1 MHLQLFEDRSDAACR
16 VVIKTVGLM
25 GGRYAGQGMGGVAR
39 GAGAS
44 SRCEDGLRPHAFF
57 PSQWPFFHYLCGMQ
71 GSPSFRLPLEV
82 CRLPAVDSTNGW
94 VLARLETLPSVCL
107 VIADRQ
113 LHGRGQRGNGW
124 LALEGDLACTLLV
137 KEPPVRPAA
146 QFRLLQMA
154 SVAVVDALRQLG
166 IPASIKWPNDILV
179 GRQKICGILLE
190 TGIRGAKLA
199 YAAIGIGLNLA
210 PRTPRD
216 SAFPRPATTAAQV
229 LMRAHSGTTAK
240 IEESRTLRPI
250 ATPPS
255 ALGLGVSIAS
265 QIVALIANHQW
276 GLPPSVNYLYHAQ
289 LSGVESPLRYR
300 DAQGEFSARVVAA
313 LPDGRLLLAKAD
325 GSTQAYA
332 FQEIR
337 TLE

>member
-1 MHLQLFEDRSDAACR
+1 
-16 VVIKTVGLM
+16 
-25 GGRYAGQGMGGVAR
+25 
-39 GAGAS
+39 
-44 SRCEDGLRPHAFF
+44 
-57 PSQWPFFHYLCGMQ
+57 MQ
-71 GSPSFRLPLEV
+71 GSPSFRLPLV
-82 CRLPAVDSTNGW
+82 VYRLPEVDSTNGW
-94 VLARLETLPSVCL
+94 VLARLETLPSGCL
-107 VIADRQ
+107 VIADHQ

-137 KEPPVRPAA
+137 KDPPVRPAA

-190 TGIRGAKLA
+190 TGIRGTKLA

-216 SAFPRPATTAAQV
+216 SAFTRPATTAAQE
-229 LMRAHSGTTAK
+229 LMRARTSTTVP
-240 IEESRTLRPI
+240 IGESRTFQPI
-250 ATPPS
+250 AMPPY
-255 ALGLGVSIAS
+255 ALGLGVRIAC
-265 QIVALIANHQW
+265 QIVALIASHQW
-276 GLPPSVNYLYHAQ
+276 GLPPSINHLYHAR
-289 LSGVESPLRYR
+289 LSGVDSPLRYR
-300 DAQGEFSARVVAA
+300 DAQGEFSAQVVAA

>member
-1 MHLQLFEDRSDAACR
+1 MR
-16 VVIKTVGLM
+16 
-25 GGRYAGQGMGGVAR
+25 
-39 GAGAS
+39 
-44 SRCEDGLRPHAFF
+44 F
-57 PSQWPFFHYLCGMQ
+57 PPPWLPFFHYLRGMQ

-82 CRLPAVDSTNGW
+82 RHLPEVDTTNGW
-94 VLARLETLPSVCL
+94 ALARLATLPPACL

-124 LALEGDLACTLLV
+124 LALEGDLTCTLLV

-154 SVAVVDALRQLG
+154 SVAVVDALRQRG

-216 SAFPRPATTAAQV
+216 AAFPRPATTAAQE
-229 LMRAHSGTTAK
+229 LMRARSSTMAQTGD
-240 IEESRTLRPI
+240 SRTPRPI
-250 ATPPS
+250 ATPPY
-255 ALGLGVSIAS
+255 ALGLGVRIAC

-276 GLPPSVNYLYHAQ
+276 DLPPSTNYLYHAQ
-289 LSGVESPLRYR
+289 LSGVDSPLRYR

>member
-1 MHLQLFEDRSDAACR
+1 
-16 VVIKTVGLM
+16 
-25 GGRYAGQGMGGVAR
+25 
-39 GAGAS
+39 
-44 SRCEDGLRPHAFF
+44 
-57 PSQWPFFHYLCGMQ
+57 MQ

-94 VLARLETLPSVCL
+94 VLARLEILPSVCL

-216 SAFPRPATTAAQV
+216 SAFPRPATTAAHE
-229 LMRAHSGTTAK
+229 LMRARTSTTAQ
-240 IEESRTLRPI
+240 IGESRTLQPI
-250 ATPPS
+250 AMPPY
-255 ALGLGVSIAS
+255 ALGLGVRIAC
-265 QIVALIANHQW
+265 QIVALIASHQW
-276 GLPPSVNYLYHAQ
+276 GLPPSINHLYHAR
-289 LSGVESPLRYR
+289 LSGVEAPLRYR
-300 DAQGEFSARVVAA
+300 DAQGEFSAQVVAA
-313 LPDGRLLLAKAD
+313 LPDGRLLLAKTD

>member
-1 MHLQLFEDRSDAACR
+1 
-16 VVIKTVGLM
+16 
-25 GGRYAGQGMGGVAR
+25 
-39 GAGAS
+39 
-44 SRCEDGLRPHAFF
+44 
-57 PSQWPFFHYLCGMQ
+57 MQ

-124 LALEGDLACTLLV
+124 LALEGDLTCTLLV

-190 TGIRGAKLA
+190 TGIRGARLA
-199 YAAIGIGLNLA
+199 YAAIGIGLNLV
-210 PRTPRD
+210 PRTPAE
-216 SAFPRPATTAAQV
+216 SAFPRPATTAAQE
-229 LMRAHSGTTAK
+229 LIRARSSTTAQ
-240 IEESRTLRPI
+240 EESRILHPI
-250 ATPPS
+250 ATPPY
-255 ALGLGVSIAS
+255 ALGLGVRIAC
-265 QIVALIANHQW
+265 QIVALIASHQW
-276 GLPPSVNYLYHAQ
+276 GLPPSVNYLYHTQ

-300 DAQGEFSARVVAA
+300 DTQGEFSARVVAA